1 MAAIPQEEQEKA
13 NDFQHRN
20 SGKQGTEAPNCKT
33 SSIKLW
39 LDYTIPGKKK
49 YDYLCELFLFYK
61 WLSYKSEY
69 PSWKETKDGTEI
81 DGFTL
86 TSTHYGPEMTKHK

>member
-33 SSIKLW
+33 SSIKL
-39 LDYTIPGKKK
+39 
-49 YDYLCELFLFYK
+49 
-61 WLSYKSEY
+61 
-69 PSWKETKDGTEI
+69 
-81 DGFTL
+81 
-86 TSTHYGPEMTKHK
+86 